1 MGSRLGGAMRDTG
14 KDRFVQLYADRDAEA
29 AGPGSHTLDAWCPPC
44 PPPRRHGGTAIDAIV
59 GLFIRF
65 GLAAALWS
73 WARANALPV
82 ENWGDPGSWFV
93 PDPGLTSAASVW
105 LPGFADAQG
114 VAAALVL
121 GASLLPIVLAAGL
134 LTRLAG
140 LVVVLCASFFALV
153 IAPEGWTFALVAG
166 ALGIYLT
173 LRGAGPLSVD
183 WGAARLARMG

>member
-1 MGSRLGGAMRDTG
+1 MR
-14 KDRFVQLYADRDAEA
+14 LYADRDAEA
-29 AGPGSHTLDAWCPPC
+29 AGPGAHTMDAWCPPC

-59 GLFIRF
+59 GLFIRL

-82 ENWGDPGSWFV
+82 ENWSEPGSWFV
-93 PDPGLTSAASVW
+93 PDPGLVSAASVW
-105 LPGFADAQG
+105 LPGFANAQS

-134 LTRLAG
+134 LARLAG
-140 LVVVLCASFFALV
+140 LAVVLCASFFALV

-166 ALGIYLT
+166 ALGLYLT